1 LLQLNFQKLRKKRF
15 FLFSDSLS
23 DIRHPK
29 NEQKD
34 LVWKLSDIRQSERYV
49 LDKVIKFK
57 QFHKM
62 ARSTENIL
70 FSDLNGKDWI
80 EKNLPSIWAVL
91 CADSGILSGVVVLK
105 EEQDD
110 SFYES
115 ASFGYGEDG
124 FYYSF
129 MARGSEVWN
138 RVMDSNSPIELT
150 SGTYDFFH
158 ENCSVLLLRIGDRTN
173 PFGFLLV
180 EFEGSDS
187 QFLQTILFLFGE
199 KITKEFSLSKDAL
212 KTPARGID
220 ESQTQSNSLNFFRE
234 QVPNLKN
241 GVQKFRKER
250 VLSILGPKGSGKKTV
265 AKWIHSEVAETYPIL
280 IIESFPENFGKLE
293 KSLQA
298 WGNEIGSGS
307 LVFPKIRD
315 LNLGQKQILWSWFSG
330 SEFKGR
336 VVFTDENGTAKE
348 SLPDFERLL
357 QKNPIYL
364 PGLNLL
370 SREVLSKQIELLFSE
385 LKESQNRR
393 SLSLSVEAKEF
404 LLENQYQEHFSELK
418 NAILSAILV
427 CRGTE
432 IQKGELGFGN
442 SKMDLEVPELEDL
455 DLRRGI
461 QALERQKILLAMR
474 IFSNN
479 QIRMAK
485 ALGISRGSLQYKMKQ
500 LGLI

>member
-1 LLQLNFQKLRKKRF
+1 M
-15 FLFSDSLS
+15 S

-34 LVWKLSDIRQSERYV
+34 LVRKLSDIRQSKRYV

-62 ARSTENIL
+62 PRSTENIL

-80 EKNLPSIWAVL
+80 DKSLPSVWTELCTVL
-91 CADSGILSGVVVLK
+91 GILSGVVVLK
-105 EEQDD
+105 EELED

-129 MARGSEVWN
+129 MARGSDVWN
-138 RVMDSNSPIELT
+138 RVMDSDSPVELT
-150 SGTYDFFH
+150 SGTYNFFH
-158 ENCSVLLLRIGDRTN
+158 ENCSVLLLRIGARTN
-173 PFGFLLV
+173 PYGFLLV
-180 EFEGSDS
+180 EFERGESGLMQS
-187 QFLQTILFLFGE
+187 MLFLFGE
-199 KITKEFSLSKDAL
+199 KIAKELSISRVVEKSQ
-212 KTPARGID
+212 TRQIS
-220 ESQTQSNSLNFFRE
+220 ESQMQSGSLNFFLN
-234 QVPNLKN
+234 QIPNLKN
-241 GVQKFRKER
+241 GVQKFRQDR
-250 VLSILGPKGSGKKTV
+250 VLSILGPQGSGKKTV
-265 AKWIHSEVAETYPIL
+265 AKWIHSEVAETNPIL

-298 WGNEIGSGS
+298 WGNEVGNGS

-336 VVFTDENGTAKE
+336 VVFTDENGAAKE
-348 SLPDFERLL
+348 TLPDFERLL

-370 SREVLSKQIELLFSE
+370 PRDVLSTQIDLLFSE
-385 LKESQNRR
+385 LKESQNRWG
-393 SLSLSVEAKEF
+393 LSLSTDAKEF

-427 CRGTE
+427 CRGSE